1 MQGVNANMMPI
12 NEERVAVERRG
23 LTFNDGRLLRL
34 AGLSCRQDRDRCG
47 NQDRAAR

>member
-1 MQGVNANMMPI
+1 MMPI

-34 AGLSCRQDRDRCG
+34 AGLR
-47 NQDRAAR
+47 